1 MSTSDNTQA
10 LLTLMQTL
18 GVDPAEVLALMTSG
32 NAGGATP
39 SVSVNDFVNN
49 SGQTP
54 VTGEH
59 EPCTRHRTF
68 FDGEFFSRGS
78 RRIVYLIKQFKQA
91 EQSELDTDRSY
102 TITHVLCT
110 SVPLR

>member
-49 SGQTP
+49 SGQTQISGFGKRHSFVPAALRVNESTDTLRVAKPISP
-54 VTGEH
+54 VLHAPMTAQPMTQG
-59 EPCTRHRTF
+59 
-68 FDGEFFSRGS
+68 
-78 RRIVYLIKQFKQA
+78 A
-91 EQSELDTDRSY
+91 E
-102 TITHVLCT
+102 
-110 SVPLR
+110 LR